1 MERHY
6 YTYIMASL
14 SRRVYVGVTNNL
26 IRRTL
31 EHKQARV
38 LGFAEKY
45 RINRLVYVESF
56 QHVRYAIAREKEIK
70 GWRRSRKVALIERE
84 NPTWADLA
92 ESWASGKLNREQIPR
107 LKAGSG

>member
-1 MERHY
+1 
-6 YTYIMASL
+6 MASL

-26 IRRTL
+26 VRRTL

-38 LGFAEKY
+38 VGFTEKY
-45 RINRLVYVESF
+45 RINRLVYFESF
-56 QHVRYAIAREKEIK
+56 QYVRDAIAREKEIK
-70 GWRRSRKVALIERE
+70 GWRRSRKVALIEAG

-92 ESWASGKLNREQIPR
+92 EGWKSGRFEREQIPR